1 MTGEVDPHAPSA
13 SAGTGPLTSPS
24 LRETLDLVLEATSVL
39 FANGE
44 TTERTIAAG
53 QRIAGA
59 QGYRAEV
66 VARWDGLTVR
76 LEDDAGARHDI
87 VPVTPTGIDMHK
99 VTEAERA
106 VDAICDHALKPEE
119 SSLVFERTAALPPVS
134 VARFTL
140 AAAVGAAALSIV
152 FGAEHPVSVGLIAFS
167 AGLGAL
173 IRRGLARVS
182 RNPFVQPFAAALLA
196 GLIGGLALRNQ
207 LSSPL
212 ALVALCPCMVLV
224 PGPHFLNGLGD
235 VLHSRVALGAARLA
249 FALLVVAAI
258 STGLLVGLW
267 SVGSTLPLSPPS
279 RTIPLPID
287 VVAAGFAVSAYSSF
301 YSMPWRQ
308 LPLPILTG
316 MSAHALRWSALAF
329 GASAYAAA
337 FFACL
342 LAGIVTTR
350 LGDRLRLPFASLS
363 FAAVVALIPGVFLFR
378 MAAALVQIAGLGERT
393 PAALVSIALGDGA
406 TATLILIAMGL
417 GLLAPK
423 LLAERFGPAPL
434 PATNGGGP
442 AHGHVH

>member
-1 MTGEVDPHAPSA
+1 MTVEADPHAPPA
-13 SAGTGPLTSPS
+13 AAGTGPLTFPS
-24 LRETLDLVLEATSVL
+24 LRETLALVLEGTSVL

-59 QGYRAEV
+59 QGYRSAV
-66 VARWDGLTVR
+66 VARWEGLTVR
-76 LEDDAGARHDI
+76 LEDSAGARHDI
-87 VPVTPTGIDMHK
+87 VPVKPTGIDMHK
-99 VTEAERA
+99 VMEAERA
-106 VDAICDHALKPEE
+106 VDAICARALRPQEAAATFK
-119 SSLVFERTAALPPVS
+119 RAAALPPAS

-196 GLIGGLALRNQ
+196 GLIGGLAQRHE

-235 VLHSRVALGAARLA
+235 VIHARVALGAARLA

-267 SVGSTLPLSPPS
+267 GVGSTLPLSPPS
-279 RTIPLPID
+279 RTIVLPVD
-287 VVAAGFAVSAYSSF
+287 VAAAGFAVSAYSSF

-316 MSAHALRWSALAF
+316 MAAHALRWSALAL

-342 LAGIVTTR
+342 LVGLVTTS
-350 LGDRLRLPFASLS
+350 LGNRLRLPFASLS

-378 MAAALVQIAGLGERT
+378 MAAALVQIAGLGEKA
-393 PAALVSIALGDGA
+393 PPALVSIALGDGA
-406 TATLILIAMGL
+406 TATLIVMAMGL
-417 GLLAPK
+417 GLIAPK
-423 LLAERFGPAPL
+423 LLAERFGHAPAPV
-434 PATNGGGP
+434 TNGGGP
-442 AHGHVH
+442 AHDHAR